1 MGKKWRQL
9 KYEDRLK
16 IYAWL
21 QDKISVAT
29 IAKRLGV
36 CRQTNKTRGI
46 CKKKYGL
53 HGINGIRSICC
64 RGTLSKKIKGTW
76 TRSKN
81 RQ

>member
-36 CRQTNKTRGI
+36 CRQTIYREIKRG
-46 CKKKYGL
+46 YGVQPEEDDIVTATF
-53 HGINGIRSICC
+53 GNFGFY
-64 RGTLSKKIKGTW
+64 GEWEIKG
-76 TRSKN
+76 
-81 RQ
+81 

>member
-36 CRQTNKTRGI
+36 CRQTIYREIKRGEFVKRNTDYTESRYTI
-46 CKKKYGL
+46 HMLQRNIIKK
-53 HGINGIRSICC
+53 N
-64 RGTLSKKIKGTW
+64 
-76 TRSKN
+76 
-81 RQ
+81 